1 MNLMNPITN
10 EQVAL
15 KYTHVCLFN
24 IKISMIHEFGP
35 EHGKMSLIQSY

>member
-10 EQVAL
+10 EQMTL

-24 IKISMIHEFGP
+24 IKITNFNNT
-35 EHGKMSLIQSY
+35 